1 MIQVQMSNQN
11 MICKD
16 DNFHQSGMCYLL
28 TDSSMCMY
36 KCSDH
41 LDVSI
46 SESLQA
52 NSKHTA
58 CELATITSKIYLTF
72 TSKINVVKTIQK
84 ERILYI
90 YV

>member
-1 MIQVQMSNQN
+1 MIHIQMSNQN

-16 DNFHQSGMCYLL
+16 YNFHQSGTLYLL
-28 TDSSMCMY
+28 TDSSLCVY
-36 KCSDH
+36 QSSDH
-41 LDVSI
+41 KDVSI

-52 NSKHTA
+52 NSKHA
-58 CELATITSKIYLTF
+58 AYELATITSKMYLIF
-72 TSKINVVKTIQK
+72 TSKTNVAKNILK